1 MVLTFVC
8 KLEEYTPVRSDSA
21 IDYQWISVNQLRSL
35 PEGATTMAVPV
46 AMGAYICSYV
56 TVPSFASVYNEYALK
71 SQYDTSIHL
80 QQEAMDPNFKLLDT
94 CDLDTQGLIAA
105 LNATAD
111 AEFFCDD
118 GKKQERKRRLIEV
131 DDDEVDTDV
140 EITFPP
146 TQSSQPGKQTSTGS
160 GSVSNSKKPMIQSS
174 IYGGIGSSSKA
185 HQGKKNQLLLQYV
198 EGGGVPSRLQKMEKK
213 GF

>member
-1 MVLTFVC
+1 
-8 KLEEYTPVRSDSA
+8 
-21 IDYQWISVNQLRSL
+21 
-35 PEGATTMAVPV
+35 
-46 AMGAYICSYV
+46 
-56 TVPSFASVYNEYALK
+56 
-71 SQYDTSIHL
+71 
-80 QQEAMDPNFKLLDT
+80 MDPNFKLLDN
-94 CDLDTQGLIAA
+94 CDFDTQGLIAA

-111 AEFFCDD
+111 AEVVCDD

-174 IYGGIGSSSKA
+174 IYGGIGSSSKVR
-185 HQGKKNQLLLQYV
+185 QGKKKRLLLQYV
-198 EGGGVPSRLQKMEKK
+198 EGGGVPTRLQKMKKKRFPRQTRCSRKTWMMILTRTMRMLIGRVGKDEIHDEEEEKLPFESIVN
-213 GF
+213 GEDEDEEEEI

>member
-1 MVLTFVC
+1 
-8 KLEEYTPVRSDSA
+8 
-21 IDYQWISVNQLRSL
+21 
-35 PEGATTMAVPV
+35 
-46 AMGAYICSYV
+46 
-56 TVPSFASVYNEYALK
+56 
-71 SQYDTSIHL
+71 
-80 QQEAMDPNFKLLDT
+80 MDPNFKLLDT

-185 HQGKKNQLLLQYV
+185 HQGKKKPV
-198 EGGGVPSRLQKMEKK
+198 AAAIRGGRRSDSSAAKDHRRERLGLPAGRDGWYRLPLIFDDPRAARKRLEMLA
-213 GF
+213 GRVCA